1 MNHAELKCRLLLP
14 SVRCILTVRM
24 ALRRHTHA
32 LDGCPR
38 PSSRKKCR
46 LLWEHVQR
54 PKSSLHLHWGKMQAA
69 LPIGRHRVSTKS
81 ARHGADLPAHP
92 AQRFALPLKS
102 SLHFKTPKCRLLSN
116 ISPLPLQCQ
125 HQHPRSHQTDPQP
138 FLAARLFTQKPH
150 REQSHQHQTEFVHR
164 RHLRRLAQLQRF
176 EIR

>member
-32 LDGCPR
+32 LGSR
-38 PSSRKKCR
+38 PPT
-46 LLWEHVQR
+46 VFAQ
-54 PKSSLHLHWGKMQAA
+54 KMQAA
-69 LPIGRHRVSTKS
+69 FSIGRHRVSTKS
-81 ARHGADLPAHP
+81 AKHGAALTAHP
-92 AQRFALPLKS
+92 APRFTQPSKS

-125 HQHPRSHQTDPQP
+125 HQHPRSHQANPQP
-138 FLAARLFTQKPH
+138 FLAARLFAQKPH
-150 REQSHQHQTEFVHR
+150 REQSHQHQTELVHR